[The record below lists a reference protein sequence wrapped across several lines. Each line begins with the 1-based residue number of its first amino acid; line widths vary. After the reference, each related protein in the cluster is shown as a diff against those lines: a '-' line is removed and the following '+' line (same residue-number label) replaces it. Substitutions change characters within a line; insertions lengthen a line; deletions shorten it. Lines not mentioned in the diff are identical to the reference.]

1 MFPSFER
8 LLEYKRDYV
17 ELQTALVRAALA
29 SIEDKAL
36 GAHEDTFPGVS
47 PPQSRRPWTRS
58 PIGVIY
64 KRLSSVPSL
73 QQRWVT
79 PSTPASAQKDHGEA
93 VEQSEAQTSHTLS
106 ISCSADA
113 STEYSDTED
122 EFIWD
127 WATIEAHACQ
137 DP

>member
-1 MFPSFER
+1 MFPSVER
-8 LLEYKRDYV
+8 LVEYKRDYI

-36 GAHEDTFPGVS
+36 GAHEDTFPDVP

-58 PIGVIY
+58 PIGVVY
-64 KRLSSVPSL
+64 KRLSSVLSL
-73 QQRWVT
+73 QQKCVT
-79 PSTPASAQKDHGEA
+79 PSTPAAAQKDNGEA
-93 VEQSEAQTSHTLS
+93 VQSSENQTTSVLS
-106 ISCSADA
+106 ISCSADS

-137 DP
+137 NP